1 LGIWLLIAFTKM
13 PKAST
18 ETTQINLWTTIK
30 RLVKKKNYALGVI
43 TQFFYVGAQICVW
56 SFTIRY
62 VMAEL
67 GVVEADAS
75 SYYIAAL
82 IVFTAFRFIN
92 TFLMKYVKPS
102 SLLMGSALLGVLA
115 TFIVIAGSGYVG
127 VVALISI
134 SGFMSLMFPTI
145 FGIASQGLG
154 EDTKIGS

>member
-1 LGIWLLIAFTKM
+1 FLFLPSSIRLPYTTLFRSAELGAVMGPYVTLGFVLLGIWLLIAFTKM

-18 ETTQINLWTTIK
+18 ETTQINLWPTIK

-92 TFLMKYVKPS
+92 TFLMKYIRPS
-102 SLLMGSALLGVLA
+102 SLLMGAAMLGVLA
-115 TFIVIAGSGYVG
+115 TFI
-127 VVALISI
+127 
-134 SGFMSLMFPTI
+134 
-145 FGIASQGLG
+145 
-154 EDTKIGS
+154 